1 MLKMNNLFTV
11 ENLFFITE
19 WHFLLSCIKKNNNTN
34 CVIKLNSQEKRKIYG
49 GVIQCHPKK

>member
-1 MLKMNNLFTV
+1 MTFSLEL
-11 ENLFFITE
+11 
-19 WHFLLSCIKKNNNTN
+19 HKKKNNTN